1 MKSKDIVVLVAVLL
15 VLAVRLYRKYGNKV
29 KDDSATGTKSNA
41 DSKISSFTKDDEYE
55 PYSKK

>member
-1 MKSKDIVVLVAVLL
+1 MKSKDIVVLVAVLV

-29 KDDSATGTKSNA
+29 KDDSAATTKTNS
-41 DSKISSFTKDDEYE
+41 DSKFFSSTGEDEYE